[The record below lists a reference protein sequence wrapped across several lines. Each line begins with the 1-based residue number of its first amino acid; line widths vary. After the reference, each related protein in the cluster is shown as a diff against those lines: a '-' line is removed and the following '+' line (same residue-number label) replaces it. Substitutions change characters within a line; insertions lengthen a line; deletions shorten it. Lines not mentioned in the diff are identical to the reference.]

1 VPPKSLFAH
10 PVTQASRKDIAVYVS
25 LSSYS
30 LVKEQTARTVEA
42 QNQTAQSKQAKLR
55 RAAQEPNRPAEP
67 EALI

>member
-42 QNQTAQSKQAKLR
+42 QNQTIRSKQDTKAP
-55 RAAQEPNRPAEP
+55 QEPSDPAEP
-67 EALI
+67 EAPI